1 MNKAFERAARYFGLA
16 AAAFLV
22 VMMMVTVVDIALR
35 SLFNIPVF
43 GTFDIVELMMVA
55 TIFLAVPATYLREEH
70 IVIDVVDHVA
80 PRRFVDV
87 LRWIGGVLTFVYL
100 AVMGWQMIEPARDK
114 IDFGDVTLDLGIPK
128 YIHWIPILLGTFCSA
143 LAVALILW
151 RDARAARK
159 GDR

>member
-1 MNKAFERAARYFGLA
+1 MKKSFDVAARIFGLA

-22 VMMMVTVVDIALR
+22 AMMMVTVADVVLR
-35 SLFNIPVF
+35 SLFNIPIT
-43 GTFDIVELMMVA
+43 GTFDLVELLMVG

-87 LRWIGGVLTFVYL
+87 LRWIGTVLTLVYL

-128 YIHWIPILLGTFCSA
+128 YIHWIPILLGTFFSA
-143 LAVALILW
+143 IAVAALLW

-159 GDR
+159 RDR

>member
-16 AAAFLV
+16 AAAFLI
-22 VMMMVTVVDIALR
+22 VMMMVTVADVVLR

-70 IVIDVVDHVA
+70 IVIDVIDHVA
-80 PRRFVDV
+80 PKRLVDV

-100 AVMGWQMIEPARDK
+100 AVMGWRMIEPARDK

-143 LAVALILW
+143 IAVAAILW
-151 RDARAARK
+151 RDMRAARRR
-159 GDR
+159 GR